1 MREIRARI
9 AQRHGID
16 LSQQQIQEL
25 AARRLEAILDPRTVK
40 PSLLEQLR
48 KSAGDT
54 IEPGTGA
61 TPLYTFEDS
70 TLYESHN
77 GFLRF
82 IRRLL
87 NPVLKL
93 FFNPNPLIQALN
105 TQARLNAELA
115 KREEERDRRQAE
127 WNALHYTLLQ
137 RVVLEISRTSIDA
150 QNLAARVEALGTRV
164 DFADRR
170 VRVLEGAPAP
180 VVTPR
185 LSEPLPHASG
195 HPPAAQSSSPVNR
208 PAVGAEGAAAD
219 GSGDGTRKRRRRRR
233 GRRSGVPGEGAPA
246 TTESGGRG
254 SVDGADGPDGDDDA
268 DVPEYRELPPPP
280 PQALRPVVA
289 TAGADFPLPDSSPE
303 SPPDAG
309 GDVAL
314 APQRDLPIV
323 PQIVPMAPQSVA
335 LVSSPE
341 VKDSGGGDSTDP
353 AAMSPE
359 GPLTPSGTSLE
370 PTDR

>member
-16 LSQQQIQEL
+16 LSQQQVQEL

-54 IEPGTGA
+54 IDSGTGA
-61 TPLYTFEDS
+61 APLYSFEDS

-105 TQARLNAELA
+105 AQARLNADLA

-150 QNLAARVEALGTRV
+150 QHLAARVEALGTRV

-185 LSEPLPHASG
+185 LSDPLPHASS
-195 HPPAAQSSSPVNR
+195 HSAAAPSSSPVNR
-208 PAVGAEGAAAD
+208 AAVGADGASTD
-219 GSGDGTRKRRRRRR
+219 GSADGTRRRRRRRR
-233 GRRSGVPGEGAPA
+233 GRRSGVPGEGATA
-246 TTESGGRG
+246 LEGGRG
-254 SVDGADGPDGDDDA
+254 TVDADGPDGDEDVE
-268 DVPEYRELPPPP
+268 VPEYRELPPPP
-280 PQALRPVVA
+280 PLTQRPVIA
-289 TAGADFPLPDSSPE
+289 SAGADFPLPGASTE
-303 SPPDAG
+303 NPPDAVS
-309 GDVAL
+309 DVPV
-314 APQRDLPIV
+314 APQREVPI
-323 PQIVPMAPQSVA
+323 APQVVPVA
-335 LVSSPE
+335 VQSIDPVSSPDG
-341 VKDSGGGDSTDP
+341 KDSGSGDSADP
-353 AAMSPE
+353 ASLSPE

>member
-195 HPPAAQSSSPVNR
+195 HSPAAQSSSPVNR

-233 GRRSGVPGEGAPA
+233 GRRSGVPGEGGSTA
-246 TTESGGRG
+246 EGGGRG
-254 SVDGADGPDGDDDA
+254 AVEGADGADGDDDVE
-268 DVPEYRELPPPP
+268 VPEYRELPPPP
-280 PQALRPVVA
+280 PQAPRPANA
-289 TAGADFPLPDSSPE
+289 TAGADFPLPVSSVE
-303 SPPDAG
+303 NPPDAVA
-309 GDVAL
+309 DVPVP
-314 APQRDLPIV
+314 PQRDVTIASPV
-323 PQIVPMAPQSVA
+323 DPAAPQSVA
-335 LVSSPE
+335 LVANPE
-341 VKDSGGGDSTDP
+341 AWDSAGGDNAGP
-353 AAMSPE
+353 ATVSPE
-359 GPLTPSGTSLE
+359 GPLTPSGTSPE